1 MEELEQ
7 LRIFIEGGDM
17 NAALTLLDELDDMN
31 RDALIRNIKSH
42 MVRLLQHLIKRDV
55 EGQTPRSWET
65 TIANALDDIYDLNHR
80 RKSGS
85 QIAPDDELAGVLAE
99 AWRRVLRE
107 TSAELQQEP
116 RDLTALVNRDELL
129 DRALSMI
136 ISHDPRL

>member
-17 NAALTLLDELDDMN
+17 HAALELLDELEDMN

-42 MVRLLQHLIKRDV
+42 MVRLLQHLIKRHV
-55 EGQTPRSWET
+55 EGKTTRSWET

-85 QIAPDDELAGVLAE
+85 QIVPTDELADVLTE
-99 AWRRVLRE
+99 AWRRALRE
-107 TSAELQQEP
+107 ASEEMRQET
-116 RDLTALVNRDELL
+116 RDLAVLVNQDDLL
-129 DRALSMI
+129 GRALSMI
-136 ISHDPRL
+136 ADHAPS

>member
-55 EGQTPRSWET
+55 EGRTTRSWET
-65 TIANALDDIYDLNHR
+65 TIANTLDDIYDLNHR

-85 QIAPDDELAGVLAE
+85 QIAPDDELASVLAE
-99 AWRRVLRE
+99 AWRRALRE
-107 TSAELQQEP
+107 ASTDMQQETRDLAEL
-116 RDLTALVNRDELL
+116 VHRDELL
-129 DRALSMI
+129 SQGLSMI
-136 ISHDPRL
+136 TSHDPS

>member
-17 NAALTLLDELDDMN
+17 HAALELLDELDDMN

-55 EGQTPRSWET
+55 EGKTTRSWEI

-85 QIAPDDELAGVLAE
+85 QLVPNDELADVLAE
-99 AWRRVLRE
+99 ARRRALRE
-107 TSAELQQEP
+107 ASVEMQQET
-116 RDLTALVNRDELL
+116 RDLAVLVNRNELL
-129 DRALSMI
+129 SRALSMI
-136 ISHDPRL
+136 TSHDSS